1 MNRRLSKLRPSCH
14 LAVKYRNSSILT
26 HPFRTGGILG
36 LICHQPETLV
46 PGKPYITDTHID
58 EPAMLDLLDTPQ
70 NEIYL
75 QPKEI
80 YFTTEQIQTYLHT
93 RTNPIAAL
101 SKKRGQH
108 NHSLVFC
115 PLIRAFYV
123 IPY

>member
-46 PGKPYITDTHID
+46 PGKPYITDTHIG
-58 EPAMLDLLDTPQ
+58 EPVTLDLLDTQQ

-101 SKKRGQH
+101 SKKGG
-108 NHSLVFC
+108 SITTPCFSA
-115 PLIRAFYV
+115 P
-123 IPY
+123 

>member
-26 HPFRTGGILG
+26 HPFRTGGIVG

-58 EPAMLDLLDTPQ
+58 EPVTLDLLDTQQ

-80 YFTTEQIQTYLHT
+80 YFTTKGNIFYNQRKYILQPNKFKLIYTQGQTL
-93 RTNPIAAL
+93 L
-101 SKKRGQH
+101 Q
-108 NHSLVFC
+108 L
-115 PLIRAFYV
+115 
-123 IPY
+123 